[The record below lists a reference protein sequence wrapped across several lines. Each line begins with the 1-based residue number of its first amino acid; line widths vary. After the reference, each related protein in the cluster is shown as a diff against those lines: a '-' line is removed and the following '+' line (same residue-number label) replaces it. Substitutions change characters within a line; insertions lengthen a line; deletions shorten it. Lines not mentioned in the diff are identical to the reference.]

1 MYRGNVILSNGS
13 VASPYGIVPGQQQ
26 QRPVVVN
33 SMYRFGQQ
41 TQQATYRTR
50 LPAQAV
56 SGQPLR
62 MPAVSARYGSLPY
75 TVKPTPLVP
84 TVAVRSQTQSQ
95 QYSSTVIG
103 GSGQTQHYSS
113 VRSQTQQFSAGPKP
127 APNVPICVNILN
139 NNASAAAGAPLQQS
153 AVENEQ
159 IRRVILQ
166 KANIHQ
172 SPGSKTVVTNNTIV
186 SNNTIIRNDTHDT
199 VVRNNTIV
207 ANKTLVA
214 NNTLVSNS
222 TLVKNINL
230 VNNSQI
236 AVANLAS
243 RTPNLPQ
250 QIRFANQ
257 YNAEILKQ
265 IDAKR
270 SKLLAQQYYNRQRFS
285 PVPHNQTNSQKEN
298 VNLIRLQTEKYQ
310 GSDIRAIEG
319 RTSPANLDR
328 SISPDCIERSISP
341 LDTEKNNSPSKE
353 DNSQGDSLSDTE
365 PSCSSTAIK
374 RNISPCEFE
383 KVVKSSA
390 DQIEEEISD
399 MASKNF
405 ERPRSRD
412 SRPNS
417 RNSDSY
423 QDRSSGSGKRRAD
436 SPHGDDTKRVR
447 GLQWGQ
453 GVENDVAHYQNPAYA
468 GTTKAS
474 QDMLDYFLKNHQTES
489 ALQKKMELRD
499 ALLAIITA
507 AFPYCSLYIVGS
519 SMSGFGTMS
528 SDMDLCLSLS
538 DKHIDQTKEA
548 PEILYHIKKALANCT
563 FLRDVVVIRAKVPI
577 LRFTDKIS
585 EVECDVNVNNV
596 VGIRNTHLLR
606 YYSQVD
612 WRVRPMVL
620 FAKKWARFHDIN
632 DASKATISSY
642 SLSLMII
649 HYLQYGCSPP
659 VLPSLQKLHPNLF
672 AKNIDIRN
680 LKMNH
685 QMDFKVQNR
694 QPLGDL
700 FEGFLEYFTY
710 KFDFENDVISVRM
723 GTSMTKRM
731 AVTQSGEEKSWK
743 LLKIEE
749 PFDFTNTAR
758 SCYDVNIFER
768 VKRVIRVSHRKLK
781 QTGKMSSLFEY
792 PF

>member
-26 QRPVVVN
+26 QQQRPVILN

-41 TQQATYRTR
+41 SQQATYRTR
-50 LPAQAV
+50 IPPQAV

-62 MPAVSARYGSLPY
+62 MPAVPTGYGSLPY
-75 TVKPTPLVP
+75 TVKPAPLVP
-84 TVAVRSQTQSQ
+84 TVSVRSQTQSQ

-103 GSGQTQHYSS
+103 GSGQAQHYSA
-113 VRSQTQQFSAGPKP
+113 VRSQTQQFSTGPKP
-127 APNVPICVNILN
+127 TPNVPICVNILN
-139 NNASAAAGAPLQQS
+139 NNVATGAPLQQ
-153 AVENEQ
+153 APVENEQ

-172 SPGSKTVVTNNTIV
+172 SPGSKTVVTNKTIV

-250 QIRFANQ
+250 QIRYANQ
-257 YNAEILKQ
+257 YNSEILKQ

-270 SKLLAQQYYNRQRFS
+270 NQLIAQRYYNRHRFS
-285 PVPHNQTNSQKEN
+285 PAAESTNQKEN
-298 VNLIRLQTEKYQ
+298 VNFARLQTEKFQ

-319 RTSPANLDR
+319 RISPANLDR
-328 SISPDCIERSISP
+328 SVSPHGSERSASP
-341 LDTEKNNSPSKE
+341 SDPDQNNSPKQDDPRS
-353 DNSQGDSLSDTE
+353 DSPSDPE
-365 PSCSSTAIK
+365 PSCSSTAIN
-374 RNISPCEFE
+374 RSISPCEFE
-383 KVVKSSA
+383 KGIVST
-390 DQIEEEISD
+390 DETEEEISD
-399 MASKNF
+399 MASKDY
-405 ERPRSRD
+405 ERPQSRN
-412 SRPNS
+412 SRPSS
-417 RNSDSY
+417 RNSDSN
-423 QDRSSGSGKRRAD
+423 QNRTSGSGKRRAE

-453 GVENDVAHYQNPAYA
+453 GVDNDVAHYQNPAYA

-528 SDMDLCLSLS
+528 SDMDLCLSIS
-538 DKHIDQTKEA
+538 DQHIDQTKEA
-548 PEILYHIKKALANCT
+548 PEILYHIKKALASCT
-563 FLRDVVVIRAKVPI
+563 FLKDVVVIKAKVPI

-585 EVECDVNVNNV
+585 EVECDVNVNNI

-649 HYLQYGCSPP
+649 HYLQCGCSPP

-710 KFDFENDVISVRM
+710 KFNYDRDVISVRL
-723 GTSMTKRM
+723 GACMTKSL
-731 AVTQSGEEKSWK
+731 AVCQTGDDKSWK
-743 LLKIEE
+743 HLKIEE

-758 SCYDVNIFER
+758 SCYDANIFER
-768 VKRVIRVSHRKLK
+768 VKRVIHVSHRKLK
-781 QTGKMSSLFEY
+781 QTGKMASLFEH

>member
-1 MYRGNVILSNGS
+1 MYRGNNVILSNGS
-13 VASPYGIVPGQQQ
+13 VASPYGIIPGQQQQ
-26 QRPVVVN
+26 QRPVVLN
-33 SMYRFGQQ
+33 YNRFGQQ
-41 TQQATYRTR
+41 AHQATYRTG

-62 MPAVSARYGSLPY
+62 MPAVPAGYGSLPY

-84 TVAVRSQTQSQ
+84 SVAVRSQTQSQ
-95 QYSSTVIG
+95 QFSSTVIG
-103 GSGQTQHYSS
+103 GNGNTQHFSS
-113 VRSQTQQFSAGPKP
+113 VRKQTQQFSTGPKP
-127 APNVPICVNILN
+127 VQSVPNICVNVLN
-139 NNASAAAGAPLQQS
+139 NNAAAGAPLQQS
-153 AVENEQ
+153 AVENEH

-166 KANIHQ
+166 KANIQHN
-172 SPGSKTVVTNNTIV
+172 SARSKTVITNNTIV
-186 SNNTIIRNDTHDT
+186 ANNTIIQNDTHD
-199 VVRNNTIV
+199 TIV
-207 ANKTLVA
+207 ANKTLVT

-243 RTPNLPQ
+243 RTPNLTQ

-257 YNAEILKQ
+257 YNAELLKQ
-265 IDAKR
+265 IDEKR
-270 SKLLAQQYYNRQRFS
+270 KKLIAQRYLINKHRLPPAAQEQG
-285 PVPHNQTNSQKEN
+285 NSQKEN
-298 VNLIRLQTEKYQ
+298 VNLVRLQTEKYQ

-319 RTSPANLDR
+319 RISPANLDR
-328 SISPDCIERSISP
+328 SASPNGSERSISP
-341 LDTEKNNSPSKE
+341 ELDTEKKSSPSKE
-353 DNSQGDSLSDTE
+353 DNPRSDSPSEAE

-383 KVVKSSA
+383 KVAKSSV
-390 DQIEEEISD
+390 DQIEEEITE

-405 ERPRSRD
+405 DRPRSRD
-412 SRPNS
+412 SRPSS
-417 RNSDSY
+417 RNSESY

-436 SPHGDDTKRVR
+436 SPHEDTKRVR

-453 GVENDVAHYQNPAYA
+453 GVQNDVAHYQNPAYA

-528 SDMDLCLSLS
+528 SDMDLCLSIS
-538 DKHIDQTKEA
+538 DQHIDQTKEA

-649 HYLQYGCSPP
+649 HYLQCGCSPP

-700 FEGFLEYFTY
+700 FEGFLEYFTDT
-710 KFDFENDVISVRM
+710 FDFDNDVISVRL
-723 GTSMTKRM
+723 GTRMTKRM
-731 AVTQSGEEKSWK
+731 AVVQSGEEKSWK

-749 PFDFTNTAR
+749 PFDLTNTAR
-758 SCYDVNIFER
+758 SCYDQNIFER
-768 VKRVIRVSHRKLK
+768 VKRVIRISHRKLK
-781 QTGKMSSLFEY
+781 QTGKMSSLFEQ